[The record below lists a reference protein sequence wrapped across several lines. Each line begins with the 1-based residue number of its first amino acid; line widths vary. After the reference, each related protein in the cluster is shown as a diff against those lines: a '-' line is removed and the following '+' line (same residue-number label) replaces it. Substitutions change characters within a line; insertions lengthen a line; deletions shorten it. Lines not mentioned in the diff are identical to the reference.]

1 MFSKTKSQHSIYQ
14 KGYKTIF
21 ANPVP
26 IASGAAL
33 GTDVVRD
40 ALSTLWL
47 ALKDLIKQDKDINLA
62 FGFCNVRFTAR
73 NMRAVFLKELNQE
86 VSAPTFEDK
95 MVRQRSPVSTIW
107 TETYQEKWGRSTLGC
122 LLKKPNLDV
131 QKAMHEK
138 TEALRLMSLDM
149 SSSGIRFFPDGRI

>member
-1 MFSKTKSQHSIYQ
+1 MFSKTTSQHSIYQ

-86 VSAPTFEDK
+86 VSAPDFRGKDGPSEIA
-95 MVRQRSPVSTIW
+95 RQHDLDRDLPGEVGPLDPRLPP
-107 TETYQEKWGRSTLGC
+107 EEAQPGRPESH
-122 LLKKPNLDV
+122 
-131 QKAMHEK
+131 A
-138 TEALRLMSLDM
+138 
-149 SSSGIRFFPDGRI
+149 

>member
-47 ALKDLIKQDKDINLA
+47 ALKDLVKQDKEFLLCERTSTLLCLA

-73 NMRAVFLKELNQE
+73 N
-86 VSAPTFEDK
+86 
-95 MVRQRSPVSTIW
+95 QR
-107 TETYQEKWGRSTLGC
+107 
-122 LLKKPNLDV
+122 
-131 QKAMHEK
+131 
-138 TEALRLMSLDM
+138 
-149 SSSGIRFFPDGRI
+149 